1 MEGTFGAVSLLERLK
16 EEIETGGEGMIGE
29 LNWCGFT
36 EMCAEV

>member
-1 MEGTFGAVSLLERLK
+1 LLERLK

-36 EMCAEV
+36 EVCAEV